1 MNYAYIF
8 NEKRAQILQL
18 FSSKPRMRNAGWS
31 RPTKKAFTRELFM
44 SNHEMGDGGH
54 VLAPAE
60 AQRNTQR
67 DEGATI
73 RMFFRV

>member
-1 MNYAYIF
+1 
-8 NEKRAQILQL
+8 
-18 FSSKPRMRNAGWS
+18 MRNAGWS
-31 RPTKKAFTRELFM
+31 RPTKKAFTREPFM

-67 DEGATI
+67 DEGATK
-73 RMFFRV
+73 RLFLRV

>member
-1 MNYAYIF
+1 MQTGLA
-8 NEKRAQILQL
+8 
-18 FSSKPRMRNAGWS
+18 P
-31 RPTKKAFTRELFM
+31 PKKAFTREPFM

-67 DEGATI
+67 DEGATK
-73 RMFFRV
+73 RLFLRV